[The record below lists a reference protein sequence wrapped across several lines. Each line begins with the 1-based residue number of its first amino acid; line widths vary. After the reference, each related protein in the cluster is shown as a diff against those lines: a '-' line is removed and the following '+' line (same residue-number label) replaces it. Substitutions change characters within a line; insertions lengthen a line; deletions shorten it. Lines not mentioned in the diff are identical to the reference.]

1 MALRSRQA
9 AMDLQEKFLTKK
21 RRRIELLQSQ
31 SKDVALSKLS
41 VGQFSALLSTKG
53 NTGEDDVGQQ
63 QTDAQKNLLIKNT
76 TTANIPEQLMKT
88 QGGSL
93 AAAGGDKME
102 VDQAVESKFSHEVK
116 PSSLTGST
124 NTADK
129 IKQRNK
135 LLAEYA
141 SKELAAAQQNQ
152 GQ

>member
-1 MALRSRQA
+1 MALRSSQA

-41 VGQFSALLSTKG
+41 VGQFSALLSKG
-53 NTGEDDVGQQ
+53 NASEDADNQQHTDV
-63 QTDAQKNLLIKNT
+63 QKNLQSKNT
-76 TTANIPEQLMKT
+76 TTAKIPEQLMKT

-102 VDQAVESKFSHEVK
+102 VDQAVESKFSHEIK